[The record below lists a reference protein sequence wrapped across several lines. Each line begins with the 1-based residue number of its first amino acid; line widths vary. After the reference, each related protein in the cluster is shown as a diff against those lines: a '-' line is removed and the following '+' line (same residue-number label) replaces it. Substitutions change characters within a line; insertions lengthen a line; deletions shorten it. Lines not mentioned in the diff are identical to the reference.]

1 MLLKGIVAIK
11 RKVTKVLIVFLIQRI
26 MKKKRRKVINWKE
39 VSNKTKEALIIPH
52 RKVVLIQ
59 LF

>member
-1 MLLKGIVAIK
+1 MKGIVAIK

-26 MKKKRRKVINWKE
+26 MMKKRRKVINWKE
-39 VSNKTKEALIIPH
+39 VSNKTKKTLIIPH